1 MNYKLINPIDSNKS
15 IVEQILNNRGI
26 QDIQTYLNPNDS
38 VIYNPN
44 LINNMQQGVEML
56 FRHLGKDLIYLIV
69 DDDDD
74 GFTSAAI
81 FLNYLYKIVPS
92 IVEAN
97 IIYDFHPHKAHGIWL
112 DQIPQETKLVI
123 ALDSSSNEYD
133 IHEQLFNKGIDV
145 LIIDHHNAD
154 KVSPFACVINN
165 QLCDYPTKS
174 LSGAG
179 MVYKFCKYIDN
190 LLNLDYADNF
200 LDLVSLGLTG
210 DVMSLR
216 DLETS
221 YLTRKGL
228 ENIQNPFMREMI
240 EKNSYQLGTDI
251 TSIGVAFYIV
261 PYINAVARLGTKEEK
276 RILFEAMLDWKAL
289 NQIPST
295 KRGCK
300 GQMEAIVTQAV
311 RMSNNI
317 KNHQNKIRDE
327 NIEIINNQ
335 IEEKDL
341 LRNKILI
348 IQSTPE
354 EPINRSI
361 SGLIANRLV
370 SEYQR
375 PVIILNEYNVDNEIV
390 WEGSARGYEKSQLK
404 DLQTFEQKS
413 NLINW
418 AQGHANAHGLSIS
431 NENLFKFIDYCN
443 QELKDVEFTPDYRV
457 DFIWQYSDILA
468 KNILDIGNL
477 KHLWGKDVEE
487 ALVVIKGIR
496 VTANNLHLMAK
507 DRNPTLKIDLKD
519 NIKAIKFKSEEE
531 EYNNLYT
538 EQGCVVID
546 ILCKC
551 EINEYCGNI
560 NPQLIIQDYEIV
572 SRQDYFF

>member
-123 ALDSSSNEYD
+123 ALDSSSNEYN

-145 LIIDHHNAD
+145 LVIDHHKAD

-228 ENIQNPFMREMI
+228 ENIQNPFMREMV

-276 RILFEAMLDWKAL
+276 KILFEAMLNWKAL

-327 NIEIINNQ
+327 NIEIISNQ

-341 LRNKILI
+341 LKNKILI

-375 PVIILNEYNVDNEIV
+375 PVIILNEYNIDNKIT

-431 NENLFKFIDYCN
+431 DENLSKFIDYCN
-443 QELKDVEFTPDYRV
+443 QELKNVEFTPDYRV

-487 ALVVIKGIR
+487 ALIVIKGIR

-519 NIKAIKFKSEEE
+519 NIKAIKFKSGEE

>member
-15 IVEQILNNRGI
+15 IVEQILSNRGI

-38 VIYNPN
+38 VVYNPN
-44 LINNMQQGVEML
+44 LISNMQQGVEIL

-145 LIIDHHNAD
+145 LVIDHHNAD
-154 KVSPFACVINN
+154 KISPFACVINN

-190 LLNLDYADNF
+190 LLNLNYADNF

-496 VTANNLHLMAK
+496 ITANNLHLMAK

-519 NIKAIKFKSEEE
+519 NIKAIKFKSGEE

-572 SRQDYFF
+572 SHRDYFF

>member
-15 IVEQILNNRGI
+15 IVEQILSNRGI

-38 VIYNPN
+38 VVYNPN
-44 LINNMQQGVEML
+44 LISNMQQGVEIL

-112 DQIPQETKLVI
+112 DQIPQEAKLVI

-145 LIIDHHNAD
+145 LVIDHHNAD
-154 KVSPFACVINN
+154 KISPFACVINN

-190 LLNLDYADNF
+190 LLNLNYADNF

-496 VTANNLHLMAK
+496 ITANNLHLMAK

-519 NIKAIKFKSEEE
+519 NIKAIKFKSGEK

-560 NPQLIIQDYEIV
+560 NPQLIIQDYEII
-572 SRQDYFF
+572 SHQDYFF

>member
-15 IVEQILNNRGI
+15 IVEQILSNRGI

-38 VIYNPN
+38 VVYNPN
-44 LINNMQQGVEML
+44 LISNMQQGVEML

-92 IVEAN
+92 IVETN

-145 LIIDHHNAD
+145 LVIDHHNAD
-154 KVSPFACVINN
+154 KISPFACVINN

-190 LLNLDYADNF
+190 LLNLNYADNF

-228 ENIQNPFMREMI
+228 ENIQNPFMREMV

-496 VTANNLHLMAK
+496 ITANNLHLMAK

-519 NIKAIKFKSEEE
+519 NIKAIKFKSGEE

-572 SRQDYFF
+572 SHQDYFF

>member
-26 QDIQTYLNPNDS
+26 QDIQTYLSPNDS

-92 IVEAN
+92 IVETN

-145 LIIDHHNAD
+145 LVIDHHKAD

-228 ENIQNPFMREMI
+228 ENIQNPFMREMV

-276 RILFEAMLDWKAL
+276 KILFEAMLDWKAL

-317 KNHQNKIRDE
+317 KNRQNKIRDE
-327 NIEIINNQ
+327 NIEIISNQ

-341 LRNKILI
+341 LKNKILI

-375 PVIILNEYNVDNEIV
+375 PVIILNEYNIDNEIT

-431 NENLFKFIDYCN
+431 DENLSKFIDYCN
-443 QELKDVEFTPDYRV
+443 QELKNVEFTPDYRV

-487 ALVVIKGIR
+487 ALIVIKGIR

-519 NIKAIKFKSEEE
+519 NIKAIKFKSGEE

-538 EQGCVVID
+538 EQGCVIID

-572 SRQDYFF
+572 SHQDYFF

>member
-1 MNYKLINPIDSNKS
+1 
-15 IVEQILNNRGI
+15 
-26 QDIQTYLNPNDS
+26 
-38 VIYNPN
+38 
-44 LINNMQQGVEML
+44 ML

-69 DDDDD
+69 ADDDD

-112 DQIPQETKLVI
+112 DQIPQEIKLVI

-145 LIIDHHNAD
+145 LVIDHHKAD

-228 ENIQNPFMREMI
+228 ENIQNPFMREMV

-276 RILFEAMLDWKAL
+276 KILFEAMLNWKAL

-327 NIEIINNQ
+327 NIEIISSQ

-341 LRNKILI
+341 LKNKILI

-375 PVIILNEYNVDNEIV
+375 PVIILNEYNIDNKIT

-431 NENLFKFIDYCN
+431 DENLSKFIDYCN
-443 QELKDVEFTPDYRV
+443 QELKNVEFTPDYRV

-487 ALVVIKGIR
+487 A
-496 VTANNLHLMAK
+496 
-507 DRNPTLKIDLKD
+507 
-519 NIKAIKFKSEEE
+519 
-531 EYNNLYT
+531 
-538 EQGCVVID
+538 
-546 ILCKC
+546 
-551 EINEYCGNI
+551 
-560 NPQLIIQDYEIV
+560 
-572 SRQDYFF
+572 

>member
-97 IIYDFHPHKAHGIWL
+97 IIYDFHPYKAHGIWL

-145 LIIDHHNAD
+145 LVIDHHKAD

-228 ENIQNPFMREMI
+228 ENIQNPFMREMV

-276 RILFEAMLDWKAL
+276 KILFEAMLNWKAL

-327 NIEIINNQ
+327 NIEIISNQ

-341 LRNKILI
+341 LKNKILI

-375 PVIILNEYNVDNEIV
+375 PVIILNEYNIDNKIT

-431 NENLFKFIDYCN
+431 DENLSKFIDYCN
-443 QELKDVEFTPDYRV
+443 QELKNVEFTPDYRV

-487 ALVVIKGIR
+487 ALIVIKGIR

-519 NIKAIKFKSEEE
+519 NIKAIKFKSGEE

>member
-97 IIYDFHPHKAHGIWL
+97 IIYDFHPYKAHGIWL

-133 IHEQLFNKGIDV
+133 IHKQLFNKGIDV
-145 LIIDHHNAD
+145 LVIDHHKAD

-228 ENIQNPFMREMI
+228 ENIQNPFMREMV

-276 RILFEAMLDWKAL
+276 KILFEAMLDWKAL

-300 GQMEAIVTQAV
+300 GQIEAIVTQAV

-317 KNHQNKIRDE
+317 KNRQNKIRDE
-327 NIEIINNQ
+327 NIEIISNQ

-341 LRNKILI
+341 LKNKILI

-375 PVIILNEYNVDNEIV
+375 PVIILNEYNIDNEIT

-431 NENLFKFIDYCN
+431 DENLSKFIDYCN
-443 QELKDVEFTPDYRV
+443 QELKNVEFTPDYRV

-487 ALVVIKGIR
+487 ALIVIKGIR

-519 NIKAIKFKSEEE
+519 NIKAIKFKSGEE

-538 EQGCVVID
+538 EQGCVIID

-572 SRQDYFF
+572 SHQDYFF

>member
-133 IHEQLFNKGIDV
+133 IHEQLFNEGIDV
-145 LIIDHHNAD
+145 LVIDHHKAD

-228 ENIQNPFMREMI
+228 ENIQNPFMREMV

-276 RILFEAMLDWKAL
+276 KILFEAMLNWKAL

-327 NIEIINNQ
+327 NIEIISNQ

-341 LRNKILI
+341 LKNKILI

-375 PVIILNEYNVDNEIV
+375 PVIILNEYNIDNKIT

-431 NENLFKFIDYCN
+431 DENLSKFIDYCN
-443 QELKDVEFTPDYRV
+443 QELKNVEFTPDYRV

-487 ALVVIKGIR
+487 ALIVIKGIR

-519 NIKAIKFKSEEE
+519 NIKAIKFKSGEE

>member
-15 IVEQILNNRGI
+15 IVEQILSNRGI

-38 VIYNPN
+38 VVYNPN
-44 LINNMQQGVEML
+44 LISNMQQGVEIL

-145 LIIDHHNAD
+145 LVIDHHNAD
-154 KVSPFACVINN
+154 KISPFACVINN

-190 LLNLDYADNF
+190 LLNLNYADNF

-496 VTANNLHLMAK
+496 ITANNLHLMAK

-519 NIKAIKFKSEEE
+519 NIKAIKFKSGEE

-572 SRQDYFF
+572 SHQDYFF

>member
-97 IIYDFHPHKAHGIWL
+97 IIYDFHPYKAHGIWL

-145 LIIDHHNAD
+145 LVIDHHKAD

-228 ENIQNPFMREMI
+228 ENIQNPFMREMV

-276 RILFEAMLDWKAL
+276 KILFEAMLNWKAL

-327 NIEIINNQ
+327 NIEIISNQ

-341 LRNKILI
+341 LKNKILI

-375 PVIILNEYNVDNEIV
+375 PVIILNEYNIDNKIT

-431 NENLFKFIDYCN
+431 DENLSKFINYCN
-443 QELKDVEFTPDYRV
+443 QELKNVEFTPDYRV

-487 ALVVIKGIR
+487 ALIVIKGIR

-519 NIKAIKFKSEEE
+519 NIKAIKFKSGEE

>member
-15 IVEQILNNRGI
+15 IVEQILSNRGI

-38 VIYNPN
+38 VVYNPN
-44 LINNMQQGVEML
+44 LISNMQQGVEIL

-112 DQIPQETKLVI
+112 DQIPQEAKLVI

-145 LIIDHHNAD
+145 LVIDHHNAD
-154 KVSPFACVINN
+154 KISPFACVINN

-190 LLNLDYADNF
+190 LLNLNYADNF

-443 QELKDVEFTPDYRV
+443 QELKDIEFTPDYRV

-477 KHLWGKDVEE
+477 KHFWGKDVEE

-496 VTANNLHLMAK
+496 ITANNLHLMAK

-519 NIKAIKFKSEEE
+519 NIKAIKFKSGEK

-572 SRQDYFF
+572 SHQDYFF

>member
-133 IHEQLFNKGIDV
+133 IHEQLSNKGIDV
-145 LIIDHHNAD
+145 LVIDHHKAD

-190 LLNLDYADNF
+190 LLNLNYADDF

-228 ENIQNPFMREMI
+228 ENIQNPFMREMV

-276 RILFEAMLDWKAL
+276 KILFEAMLDWKAL

-300 GQMEAIVTQAV
+300 GQMEAIVTQAA

-317 KNHQNKIRDE
+317 KNRQNKIRDE
-327 NIEIINNQ
+327 NIEIISNQ

-341 LRNKILI
+341 LKNKILI

-375 PVIILNEYNVDNEIV
+375 PVIILNKYNIDNEIT

-431 NENLFKFIDYCN
+431 DENLSKFIDYCN
-443 QELKDVEFTPDYRV
+443 QELKNVEFTPDYRV

-487 ALVVIKGIR
+487 ALIVIKGIR

-519 NIKAIKFKSEEE
+519 NIKAIKFKSGEE

-538 EQGCVVID
+538 KQGCVIID

-572 SRQDYFF
+572 SHQDYFF

>member
-97 IIYDFHPHKAHGIWL
+97 IIYDFHPRKAHGIWL

-145 LIIDHHNAD
+145 LVIDHHKAD

-228 ENIQNPFMREMI
+228 ENIQNPFMREMV

-276 RILFEAMLDWKAL
+276 KILFEAMLNWKAL

-327 NIEIINNQ
+327 NIEIISNQ

-341 LRNKILI
+341 LKNKILI

-375 PVIILNEYNVDNEIV
+375 PVIILNEYNIDNKIT

-431 NENLFKFIDYCN
+431 DENLSKFIDYCN
-443 QELKDVEFTPDYRV
+443 QELKNVEFTPDYRV

-487 ALVVIKGIR
+487 ALIVIKGIR

-519 NIKAIKFKSEEE
+519 NIKAIKFKSGEE

>member
-145 LIIDHHNAD
+145 LVIDHHKAD

-228 ENIQNPFMREMI
+228 ENIQNPFMREMV

-276 RILFEAMLDWKAL
+276 KILFEAMLNWKAL

-327 NIEIINNQ
+327 NIEIISNQ

-341 LRNKILI
+341 LKNKILI

-375 PVIILNEYNVDNEIV
+375 PVIILNEYNIDNKIT

-431 NENLFKFIDYCN
+431 DENLSKFIDYCN
-443 QELKDVEFTPDYRV
+443 QELKNVEFTPDYRV

-487 ALVVIKGIR
+487 ALIVIKGIR

-519 NIKAIKFKSEEE
+519 NIKAIKFKSGEE

>member
-15 IVEQILNNRGI
+15 IVEQILSNRGI

-38 VIYNPN
+38 VVYNPN
-44 LINNMQQGVEML
+44 LISNMQQGVEML

-92 IVEAN
+92 IVETN

-112 DQIPQETKLVI
+112 DQIPQEAKLVI

-145 LIIDHHNAD
+145 LVIDHHNAD
-154 KVSPFACVINN
+154 KISPFACVINN

-190 LLNLDYADNF
+190 LLNLNYADNF

-228 ENIQNPFMREMI
+228 ENIQNPFMREMV

-251 TSIGVAFYIV
+251 TSIGVVFYIV

-496 VTANNLHLMAK
+496 ITANNLHLMAK

-519 NIKAIKFKSEEE
+519 NIKAIKFKSGEE

-572 SRQDYFF
+572 SHQDYFF

>member
-15 IVEQILNNRGI
+15 IVEQILSNRGI

-38 VIYNPN
+38 VVYNPN
-44 LINNMQQGVEML
+44 LISNMQQGVEML

-92 IVEAN
+92 IVETN

-133 IHEQLFNKGIDV
+133 IHGQLFNKGIDV
-145 LIIDHHNAD
+145 LVIDHHNAD
-154 KVSPFACVINN
+154 KISPFACVINN

-190 LLNLDYADNF
+190 LLNLNYADNF

-228 ENIQNPFMREMI
+228 ENIQNPFMREMV
-240 EKNSYQLGTDI
+240 EKNSYQLGADI

-300 GQMEAIVTQAV
+300 GQIEAIVTQAV

-496 VTANNLHLMAK
+496 VTANNLHLMAR

-519 NIKAIKFKSEEE
+519 NIKAIKFKSGEE
-531 EYNNLYT
+531 EYNSLYT

-572 SRQDYFF
+572 SHQDYFF

>member
-15 IVEQILNNRGI
+15 IVEQILSNRGI

-38 VIYNPN
+38 VVYNPN
-44 LINNMQQGVEML
+44 LISNMQQGVEML

-92 IVEAN
+92 IVETN

-145 LIIDHHNAD
+145 LVIDHHNAD
-154 KVSPFACVINN
+154 KISPFACVINN

-190 LLNLDYADNF
+190 LLNLNYADNF

-496 VTANNLHLMAK
+496 ITANNLHLMAK

-519 NIKAIKFKSEEE
+519 NIKAIKFKSGEE

-572 SRQDYFF
+572 SHQDYFF

>member
-15 IVEQILNNRGI
+15 IVEQILSNRGI

-38 VIYNPN
+38 VVYNPN
-44 LINNMQQGVEML
+44 LISNMQQGVEML

-92 IVEAN
+92 IVETN

-145 LIIDHHNAD
+145 LVIDHHNAD
-154 KVSPFACVINN
+154 KISPFACVINN

-190 LLNLDYADNF
+190 LLNLNYADNF

-228 ENIQNPFMREMI
+228 ENIQNPFMREMV
-240 EKNSYQLGTDI
+240 EKNSYQLGADI

-300 GQMEAIVTQAV
+300 GQIEAIVTQAV

-496 VTANNLHLMAK
+496 VTANNLHLMAR

-519 NIKAIKFKSEEE
+519 NIKAIKFKSGEE
-531 EYNNLYT
+531 EYNSLYT

-572 SRQDYFF
+572 SHQDYFF

>member
-145 LIIDHHNAD
+145 LVIDHHKAD

-228 ENIQNPFMREMI
+228 ENIQNPFMREMV

-276 RILFEAMLDWKAL
+276 KILFEAMLDWKAL

-300 GQMEAIVTQAV
+300 GQMEAIVTQAA

-317 KNHQNKIRDE
+317 KNRQNKIRDE
-327 NIEIINNQ
+327 NIEIISNQ

-341 LRNKILI
+341 LKNKILI

-375 PVIILNEYNVDNEIV
+375 PVIILNKYNIDNEIT

-431 NENLFKFIDYCN
+431 DENLSKFIDYCN
-443 QELKDVEFTPDYRV
+443 QELKNVEFTPDYRV

-487 ALVVIKGIR
+487 ALIVIKGIR

-519 NIKAIKFKSEEE
+519 NIKAIKFKSGEE

-538 EQGCVVID
+538 KQGCVIID

-572 SRQDYFF
+572 SHQDYFF

>member
-1 MNYKLINPIDSNKS
+1 MNYKLINPIDSNKT

-44 LINNMQQGVEML
+44 LISNMQQGVEML

-112 DQIPQETKLVI
+112 DQIPQEAKLVI

-145 LIIDHHNAD
+145 LVIDHHNAD
-154 KVSPFACVINN
+154 KISPFACVINN

-190 LLNLDYADNF
+190 LLNLNYADNF

-443 QELKDVEFTPDYRV
+443 QELKDIEFTPDYRV

-496 VTANNLHLMAK
+496 ITANNLHLMAK

-519 NIKAIKFKSEEE
+519 NIKAIKFKSGEK

-572 SRQDYFF
+572 SHQDYFF

>member
-15 IVEQILNNRGI
+15 IVEQILSNRGI

-38 VIYNPN
+38 VVYNPN
-44 LINNMQQGVEML
+44 LIKNMQQGVEML

-92 IVEAN
+92 IVETN

-112 DQIPQETKLVI
+112 DQIPQGTKLVI
-123 ALDSSSNEYD
+123 ALDSSSNEYG

-145 LIIDHHNAD
+145 LVIDHHNAD
-154 KVSPFACVINN
+154 RISPFACIINN

-190 LLNLDYADNF
+190 LLNLNYADNF

-228 ENIQNPFMREMI
+228 ENIQNPFMREII

-251 TSIGVAFYIV
+251 TSIGIAFYVV
-261 PYINAVARLGTKEEK
+261 PYINAVARLGTREEK
-276 RILFEAMLDWKAL
+276 KVLFEAMLDWKAL

-341 LRNKILI
+341 LKNKILI

-354 EPINRSI
+354 EPVNRSI
-361 SGLIANRLV
+361 SGLIANKLV

-375 PVIILNEYNVDNEIV
+375 PVIILNEYSIDDKII

-431 NENLFKFIDYCN
+431 NENLPDFINYCN
-443 QELKDVEFTPDYRV
+443 QELKDIEFTPDYRV

-496 VTANNLHLMAK
+496 VTANNLHLMAR

-519 NIKAIKFKSEEE
+519 NIKAIKFKSGEE

-538 EQGCVVID
+538 EQGCVIID

-572 SRQDYFF
+572 SHQDYFF

>member
-1 MNYKLINPIDSNKS
+1 MNYKLINPIDSNKT

-44 LINNMQQGVEML
+44 LISNMQQGVEML

-112 DQIPQETKLVI
+112 DQIPQKAKLII

-145 LIIDHHNAD
+145 LVIDHHNAD
-154 KVSPFACVINN
+154 KISPFACVINN

-443 QELKDVEFTPDYRV
+443 QELKDIEFTPDYRV

-519 NIKAIKFKSEEE
+519 NIKAIKFKSGEE

-572 SRQDYFF
+572 SHQDYFF

>member
-15 IVEQILNNRGI
+15 IVEQILSNRGI

-38 VIYNPN
+38 VVYNPN
-44 LINNMQQGVEML
+44 LISNMQQGVEIL

-92 IVEAN
+92 IVKAN

-145 LIIDHHNAD
+145 LVIDHHNAD
-154 KVSPFACVINN
+154 KISPFACVINN

-190 LLNLDYADNF
+190 LLNLNYADNF

-496 VTANNLHLMAK
+496 ITANNLHLMAK

-519 NIKAIKFKSEEE
+519 NIKAIKFKSGEE

-572 SRQDYFF
+572 SHQDYFF

>member
-26 QDIQTYLNPNDS
+26 QDIQTYLNPNSS
-38 VIYNPN
+38 VVYNPN

-92 IVEAN
+92 AVEAN
-97 IIYDFHPHKAHGIWL
+97 IIYDFHPYKAHGIWL
-112 DQIPQETKLVI
+112 DQIPQETKLVV

-133 IHEQLFNKGIDV
+133 IHEKLFNKGIDV
-145 LIIDHHNAD
+145 LVIDHHNAD
-154 KVSPFACVINN
+154 KISPFACVINN

-190 LLNLDYADNF
+190 LFNLNYADNF
-200 LDLVSLGLTG
+200 LDLVSLGLIG
-210 DVMSLR
+210 DVMSLK

-228 ENIQNPFMREMI
+228 ENIQNPFMREMV

-251 TSIGVAFYIV
+251 TSMGVAFYIV

-276 RILFEAMLDWKAL
+276 KILFEAMLDWKAL

-335 IEEKDL
+335 IEKKDL
-341 LRNKILI
+341 LKNKILI

-361 SGLIANRLV
+361 SGLIANKLV

-375 PVIILNEYNVDNEIV
+375 PVIILNEYNVDNEII

-431 NENLFKFIDYCN
+431 NENLSKFIDYCN
-443 QELKDVEFTPDYRV
+443 QELKDVEFTPDYKI

-477 KHLWGKDVEE
+477 KYVWGKDVEE

-519 NIKAIKFKSEEE
+519 NIKAIKFKSGEE

-538 EQGCVVID
+538 EQGCVIID

-572 SRQDYFF
+572 SHQDYFF

>member
-15 IVEQILNNRGI
+15 IVEQILSNRGI

-38 VIYNPN
+38 VVYNPN
-44 LINNMQQGVEML
+44 LISNMQQGVEIL

-112 DQIPQETKLVI
+112 DQIPQEAKLVI

-145 LIIDHHNAD
+145 LVIDHHNAD
-154 KVSPFACVINN
+154 KISPFACVINN

-190 LLNLDYADNF
+190 LLNLNYADNF

-228 ENIQNPFMREMI
+228 ENIQNPFIREMI

-443 QELKDVEFTPDYRV
+443 QELKDIEFTPDYRV

-519 NIKAIKFKSEEE
+519 NIKAIKFKSGEE

-572 SRQDYFF
+572 SHQDYFF

>member
-1 MNYKLINPIDSNKS
+1 MNYKLINPIDPNKS

-112 DQIPQETKLVI
+112 DQIPQETKMVI

-145 LIIDHHNAD
+145 LVIDHHKAD

-228 ENIQNPFMREMI
+228 ENIQNPFMREMV

-276 RILFEAMLDWKAL
+276 KILFEAMLDWKAL
-289 NQIPST
+289 SQISST

-317 KNHQNKIRDE
+317 KNRQNKIRDE
-327 NIEIINNQ
+327 NIEIISNQ

-341 LRNKILI
+341 LKNKILI

-375 PVIILNEYNVDNEIV
+375 PVIILNEYNIDNEIT

-431 NENLFKFIDYCN
+431 DENLSKFVDYCN
-443 QELKDVEFTPDYRV
+443 QELKNVEFTPDYRV

-487 ALVVIKGIR
+487 ALIVIKGIR

-519 NIKAIKFKSEEE
+519 NIKAIKFKSGEE

-538 EQGCVVID
+538 EQGCVIID

-572 SRQDYFF
+572 SHQDYFF

>member
-133 IHEQLFNKGIDV
+133 IHEQLSNKGIDV
-145 LIIDHHNAD
+145 LVIDHHKAD

-190 LLNLDYADNF
+190 LLNFDYADNF

-228 ENIQNPFMREMI
+228 ENIQNPFMREMV
-240 EKNSYQLGTDI
+240 EKNSYQLGTNI

-276 RILFEAMLDWKAL
+276 KILFEAMLNWKAL

-327 NIEIINNQ
+327 NIEIISNQ

-341 LRNKILI
+341 LKNKILI

-375 PVIILNEYNVDNEIV
+375 PVIILNEYNIDNKII

-431 NENLFKFIDYCN
+431 DENLSKFIDYCN
-443 QELKDVEFTPDYRV
+443 QELKNVEFTPDYRV

-487 ALVVIKGIR
+487 ALIVIKGIR

-519 NIKAIKFKSEEE
+519 NIKAIKFKSGEE

-538 EQGCVVID
+538 EQGCVIID

-572 SRQDYFF
+572 SHQDYFF

>member
-145 LIIDHHNAD
+145 LVIDHHKAD

-228 ENIQNPFMREMI
+228 ENIQNPFMREMV

-276 RILFEAMLDWKAL
+276 KILFEAMLNWKAL

-327 NIEIINNQ
+327 NIEIISNQ

-341 LRNKILI
+341 LKNKILI

-375 PVIILNEYNVDNEIV
+375 PVIILNEYNIDNKIT

-431 NENLFKFIDYCN
+431 DENLSKFIDYCN
-443 QELKDVEFTPDYRV
+443 QELKNVEFTPDYRV

-487 ALVVIKGIR
+487 ALIVIKGIR

-519 NIKAIKFKSEEE
+519 NIKAIKFKSGEE

-572 SRQDYFF
+572 SHQDYFF

>member
-145 LIIDHHNAD
+145 LVIDHHKAD
-154 KVSPFACVINN
+154 KVSPFAYVINN

-228 ENIQNPFMREMI
+228 ENIQNPFMREMV

-276 RILFEAMLDWKAL
+276 KILFEAMLNWKAL

-327 NIEIINNQ
+327 NIEIISNQ

-341 LRNKILI
+341 LKNKILI

-375 PVIILNEYNVDNEIV
+375 PVIILNEYNIDNKIT

-431 NENLFKFIDYCN
+431 DENLSKFIDYCN
-443 QELKDVEFTPDYRV
+443 QELKNVEFTPDYRV

-487 ALVVIKGIR
+487 ALIVIKGIR

-519 NIKAIKFKSEEE
+519 NIKAIKFKSGEE

>member
-145 LIIDHHNAD
+145 LVIDHHKAD

-228 ENIQNPFMREMI
+228 ENIQNPFMREMV

-276 RILFEAMLDWKAL
+276 KILFEAMLNWKAL

-327 NIEIINNQ
+327 NIEIISNQ

-341 LRNKILI
+341 LKNKILI

-375 PVIILNEYNVDNEIV
+375 PVIILNEYNIDNKIT

-431 NENLFKFIDYCN
+431 DENLSKFIDYCN
-443 QELKDVEFTPDYRV
+443 QELKNVEFTPDYRV

-496 VTANNLHLMAK
+496 VTANNLHLMAR

-519 NIKAIKFKSEEE
+519 NIKAIKFKSGEE
-531 EYNNLYT
+531 EYNSLYT

-546 ILCKC
+546 ILCRC

-572 SRQDYFF
+572 SHQDYFF

>member
-44 LINNMQQGVEML
+44 LINNMQQGVEIL

-112 DQIPQETKLVI
+112 DQIPRETKLVI

-133 IHEQLFNKGIDV
+133 IHEQLCNKGIDV
-145 LIIDHHNAD
+145 LVIDHHKAD

-190 LLNLDYADNF
+190 LLNLNYADDF

-228 ENIQNPFMREMI
+228 ENIQNPFMREMV

-276 RILFEAMLDWKAL
+276 KILFEAMLDWKAL

-300 GQMEAIVTQAV
+300 GQMETIVTQAV

-317 KNHQNKIRDE
+317 KNRQNKIRDE
-327 NIEIINNQ
+327 NIEIISNQ

-341 LRNKILI
+341 LKNKILI

-375 PVIILNEYNVDNEIV
+375 PVIILNKYNIDNEIT

-431 NENLFKFIDYCN
+431 DENLSKFIDYCN
-443 QELKDVEFTPDYRV
+443 QELKNVEFTPDYRV

-487 ALVVIKGIR
+487 ALIVIKGIR

-519 NIKAIKFKSEEE
+519 NIKAIKFKSGEE

-538 EQGCVVID
+538 EQGCVIID

-572 SRQDYFF
+572 SHQDYFF

>member
-15 IVEQILNNRGI
+15 IVEQILSNRGI

-38 VIYNPN
+38 VVYNPN
-44 LINNMQQGVEML
+44 LISNMQQGVEIL

-145 LIIDHHNAD
+145 LVIDHHNAD
-154 KVSPFACVINN
+154 KISPFACVINN

-190 LLNLDYADNF
+190 LLNLNYADNF

-443 QELKDVEFTPDYRV
+443 QELKDIEFTPDYRV

-519 NIKAIKFKSEEE
+519 NIKAIKFKSGEE

-572 SRQDYFF
+572 SHQDYFF

>member
-133 IHEQLFNKGIDV
+133 IHEQLSNKGIDV
-145 LIIDHHNAD
+145 LVIDHHKAD

-190 LLNLDYADNF
+190 LLNLNYADDF

-228 ENIQNPFMREMI
+228 ENIQNPFMREMV

-276 RILFEAMLDWKAL
+276 KILFEAMLDWKAL

-300 GQMEAIVTQAV
+300 GQMEAIVTQAA

-317 KNHQNKIRDE
+317 KNRQNKIRDE
-327 NIEIINNQ
+327 NIEIISNQ

-341 LRNKILI
+341 LKNKILI

-375 PVIILNEYNVDNEIV
+375 PVIILNEYNIDNEIT

-431 NENLFKFIDYCN
+431 DENLSKFIDYCN
-443 QELKDVEFTPDYRV
+443 QELKNVEFTPDYRV

-487 ALVVIKGIR
+487 ALIVIKGIR

-519 NIKAIKFKSEEE
+519 NIKAIKFKSGEE

-538 EQGCVVID
+538 KQGCVIID

-572 SRQDYFF
+572 SHQDYFF

>member
-97 IIYDFHPHKAHGIWL
+97 IIYDFHPYKAHGIWL

-133 IHEQLFNKGIDV
+133 IHEQLFNKGIDILV
-145 LIIDHHNAD
+145 IDHHKAD

-228 ENIQNPFMREMI
+228 ENIQNPFMREMV

-276 RILFEAMLDWKAL
+276 KILFEAMLDWKAL

-317 KNHQNKIRDE
+317 KNRQNKIRDE
-327 NIEIINNQ
+327 NIEIISNQ

-341 LRNKILI
+341 LKNKILI

-375 PVIILNEYNVDNEIV
+375 PVIILNEYNIDNEIT

-431 NENLFKFIDYCN
+431 DENLSKFIDYCN
-443 QELKDVEFTPDYRV
+443 QELKNVEFTPDYRV

-487 ALVVIKGIR
+487 ALIVIKGIR

-519 NIKAIKFKSEEE
+519 NIKAIKFKSGEE

-538 EQGCVVID
+538 EQGCVIID

-572 SRQDYFF
+572 SHQDYFF

>member
-97 IIYDFHPHKAHGIWL
+97 IIYDFHPYKAHGIWL
-112 DQIPQETKLVI
+112 EQIPQETKLVI

-145 LIIDHHNAD
+145 LVIDHHKAD
-154 KVSPFACVINN
+154 KVSPFACIINN

-228 ENIQNPFMREMI
+228 KNIQNPFMREMV

-276 RILFEAMLDWKAL
+276 KILFEAMLDWKAL

-300 GQMEAIVTQAV
+300 GQMEAIVTQAA

-317 KNHQNKIRDE
+317 KNRQNKIRDE
-327 NIEIINNQ
+327 NIEIISNQ

-341 LRNKILI
+341 LKNKILI

-375 PVIILNEYNVDNEIV
+375 PVIILNEYNIDNEII

-431 NENLFKFIDYCN
+431 DENLSKFIDYCN
-443 QELKDVEFTPDYRV
+443 QELKNVEFTPDYRV

-487 ALVVIKGIR
+487 ALIVIKGIR

-519 NIKAIKFKSEEE
+519 NIKAIKFKSGEE

-572 SRQDYFF
+572 SHQDYFF

>member
-15 IVEQILNNRGI
+15 IVEQILSNRGI

-38 VIYNPN
+38 VVYNPN
-44 LINNMQQGVEML
+44 LISNMQQGVEIL

-112 DQIPQETKLVI
+112 DQIPQEAKLVI

-145 LIIDHHNAD
+145 LVIDHHNAD
-154 KVSPFACVINN
+154 KISPFACVINN

-190 LLNLDYADNF
+190 LLNLNYADNF

-443 QELKDVEFTPDYRV
+443 QELKDIEFTPDYRV

-519 NIKAIKFKSEEE
+519 NIKAIKFKSGEE

-572 SRQDYFF
+572 SHQDYFF

>member
-133 IHEQLFNKGIDV
+133 THEQLFNKGIDV
-145 LIIDHHNAD
+145 LVIDHHKAD
-154 KVSPFACVINN
+154 KVSSFACVINN

-228 ENIQNPFMREMI
+228 ENIQNPFMREMV

-276 RILFEAMLDWKAL
+276 KILFEAMLDWKAL

-317 KNHQNKIRDE
+317 KNRQNKIRDE
-327 NIEIINNQ
+327 NIEIISNQ

-341 LRNKILI
+341 LKNKILI

-375 PVIILNEYNVDNEIV
+375 PVIILNEYNIDNEIT

-431 NENLFKFIDYCN
+431 DENLSKFIDYCN
-443 QELKDVEFTPDYRV
+443 QELKNVEFTPDYRV

-487 ALVVIKGIR
+487 ALIVIKGIR

-519 NIKAIKFKSEEE
+519 NIKAIKFKSGEE

-538 EQGCVVID
+538 EQGCVIID

-572 SRQDYFF
+572 SHQDYFF

>member
-123 ALDSSSNEYD
+123 ALDSSSNEYN
-133 IHEQLFNKGIDV
+133 IHEQLSNKGIDV
-145 LIIDHHNAD
+145 LVIDHHKAD

-190 LLNLDYADNF
+190 LLNLNYADDF

-228 ENIQNPFMREMI
+228 ENIQNPFMREMV

-276 RILFEAMLDWKAL
+276 KILFEAMLDWKAL

-295 KRGCK
+295 KRGYK

-317 KNHQNKIRDE
+317 KNRQNKIRDE
-327 NIEIINNQ
+327 NIEIISNQ

-341 LRNKILI
+341 LKNKILI

-375 PVIILNEYNVDNEIV
+375 PVIILNKYNIDNEIT

-431 NENLFKFIDYCN
+431 DENLSKFIDYCN
-443 QELKDVEFTPDYRV
+443 QELKNVEFTPDYRV

-487 ALVVIKGIR
+487 ALIVIKGIR

-519 NIKAIKFKSEEE
+519 NIKAIKFKSGEE

-538 EQGCVVID
+538 KQGCVIID

-572 SRQDYFF
+572 SHQDYFF

>member
-133 IHEQLFNKGIDV
+133 IHEQLSNKGIDV
-145 LIIDHHNAD
+145 LVIDHHKAD

-228 ENIQNPFMREMI
+228 ENIQNPFMREMV

-276 RILFEAMLDWKAL
+276 KILFEAMLDWKAL

-317 KNHQNKIRDE
+317 KNRQNKIRDE
-327 NIEIINNQ
+327 NIEIISNQ

-341 LRNKILI
+341 LKNKILI

-361 SGLIANRLV
+361 SGLIANRLA

-375 PVIILNEYNVDNEIV
+375 PVIILNEYNIDNEIT

-431 NENLFKFIDYCN
+431 DENLSKFIDYCN
-443 QELKDVEFTPDYRV
+443 QELKNVEFTPDYRV

-487 ALVVIKGIR
+487 ALIVIKGIR

-519 NIKAIKFKSEEE
+519 NIKAIKFKSGEE

-538 EQGCVVID
+538 KQGCVIID

-572 SRQDYFF
+572 SHQDYFF